1 MSKSVL
7 SKVRQLA
14 EPQVSG
20 LGLELVDVEYVKE
33 GAHWYLRIYI
43 DKEGGVDIDDCTAVS
58 LKMSEILDRENP
70 IPQAYMLE
78 VSSPGIERPLRKRE
92 DYEKY
97 KDELVSVYTTEP
109 FNGFSSFTGN
119 LVGLVEN
126 NVVLEYE
133 GQEITIPFDLVERAH
148 LTFEF

>member
-7 SKVRQLA
+7 NKVRQLA

-43 DKEGGVDIDDCTAVS
+43 DKEGGVDIDDCAAAS
-58 LKMSEILDRENP
+58 QRLSELLDRENL

-78 VSSPGIERPLRKRE
+78 VSSPGIERPLRKKE

-97 KDELVSVYTTEP
+97 KGELVSVYTSEP
-109 FNGFSSFTGN
+109 YDGFTCFTGD
-119 LVGLVEN
+119 LMGLEEDKVI
-126 NVVLEYE
+126 LEYE
-133 GQEITIPFDLVERAH
+133 GQQIAIPFNLVERAH

>member
-7 SKVRQLA
+7 NKVRQLT
-14 EPQVSG
+14 EPIVTQ

-43 DKEGGVDIDDCTAVS
+43 DKDGGVEVDDCAEVS
-58 LKMSEILDRENP
+58 HKVSEILDRENP
-70 IPQAYMLE
+70 IPQTYMLE

-97 KDELVSVYTTEP
+97 KGELVSIYTTEQVQ
-109 FNGFSSFTGN
+109 GYSRFSGH
-119 LVGLVEN
+119 LLGLDN
-126 NVVLEYE
+126 DNIVLEYE
-133 GQEITIPFDLVERAH
+133 GQEIIILLDLVESAH

>member
-7 SKVRQLA
+7 SRVRELA
-14 EPQVSG
+14 EPEING

-33 GAHWYLRIYI
+33 GVHWYLRIYI
-43 DKEGGVDIDDCTAVS
+43 DKEGGVDIDDCAVVS
-58 LKMSEILDRENP
+58 HRMSEILDRENL

-78 VSSPGIERPLRKRE
+78 VSSPGIERPLRKKE

-97 KDELVSVYTTEP
+97 KGELVSIYSSEP
-109 FNGFSSFTGN
+109 YQGFICFTGN
-119 LVGLVEN
+119 LVGLVEDH
-126 NVVLEYE
+126 VILEHE
-133 GQEITIPFDLVERAH
+133 KQEIAIPFERIERAH